1 MMVEMVDVM
10 VGARRSRAETSLGG
24 MPQPIVMSSQTFFR
38 QTAGGLLRHWTGR
51 VLLASLLAGFF
62 LPAMAAEYRSA
73 AKRGTVLYE
82 APAATAKKRFVVSQ
96 GYPVEVVIQQG
107 DWVKIRDHAG
117 TLAWAAARDL
127 STRRTVVVTAA
138 QAQLHAEP
146 RDDAKVVAK
155 VGKQVLLDWQSPGT
169 DAAPGWVKVRHVKGT
184 TGWVH
189 LADVWGGA

>member
-1 MMVEMVDVM
+1 M
-10 VGARRSRAETSLGG
+10 T
-24 MPQPIVMSSQTFFR
+24 T
-38 QTAGGLLRHWTGR
+38 
-51 VLLASLLAGFF
+51 
-62 LPAMAAEYRSA
+62 
-73 AKRGTVLYE
+73 
-82 APAATAKKRFVVSQ
+82 
-96 GYPVEVVIQQG
+96 QG
-107 DWVKIRDHAG
+107 DWVKVRDQAG
-117 TLAWAAARDL
+117 TLAWAAAHDL